1 MNGADVAV
9 LLGLAFF
16 AARGYRGGLL
26 REAMS
31 VAAGVAGLWSAL
43 RWTEDLVPHV
53 AHAIPGPPGMATSLV
68 FLAIF
73 SLAFVA
79 GRKLELLVRR
89 TWVAAGISPTNRLA
103 GLSFGMFEGAV
114 VIGFAVIGF
123 NHFGPASAT
132 YEEGDTSLTGRV
144 AAMHR
149 QVEES
154 HLARGMAD
162 LTGGM
167 VSALMGTAEERERML
182 ASGGEEAANGP

>member
-1 MNGADVAV
+1 MNGADVLV
-9 LLGLAFF
+9 LLCLGFF

-43 RWTEDLVPHV
+43 RWTDDLALRIAPAV
-53 AHAIPGPPGMATSLV
+53 PGPAGVTTSLA

-73 SLAFVA
+73 SAAFVV
-79 GRKLELLVRR
+79 GRKLELMVRR
-89 TWVAAGISPTNRLA
+89 TWVAAGSSPTNRLA

-114 VIGFAVIGF
+114 VIGFAVIGLQ
-123 NHFGPASAT
+123 HFAPPGSS
-132 YEEGDTSLTGRV
+132 YDEGDTSLTGRV

-149 QVEES
+149 RVEES

-167 VSALMGTAEERERML
+167 FSALMGTAEERSRML
-182 ASGGEEAANGP
+182 ASGGEEAAEGR